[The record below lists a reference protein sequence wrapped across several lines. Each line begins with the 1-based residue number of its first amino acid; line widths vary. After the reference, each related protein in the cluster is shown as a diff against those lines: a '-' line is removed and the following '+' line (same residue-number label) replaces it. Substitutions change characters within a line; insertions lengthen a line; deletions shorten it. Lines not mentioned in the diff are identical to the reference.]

1 MIDLPKNARNKK
13 IWDPLGHFIYLANP
27 NNLPK
32 CYKGRG
38 QGARPLDHLDPNSDS
53 YKPDLKL
60 EDFEIII
67 AGASGEYTDGFE
79 AGMQYTF
86 KRFLGE
92 TGLNKIGCK
101 GSDKYRV
108 EKKVVDLIEE
118 YNQSLRIPRVEMNA
132 LIDGNPGTFPNDMKG
147 SHGDGY
153 YELYE
158 YQSGQAITIRQYMKD
173 SKELFHVKYDT
184 KALKTDENINKV
196 NEVFSELFPEL
207 EVVVNK
213 NKNIE
218 IEIQTGEEIMFE
230 LYEKFSEFVEKTSL
244 HK

>member
-1 MIDLPKNARNKK
+1 
-13 IWDPLGHFIYLANP
+13 
-27 NNLPK
+27 
-32 CYKGRG
+32 
-38 QGARPLDHLDPNSDS
+38 
-53 YKPDLKL
+53 
-60 EDFEIII
+60 
-67 AGASGEYTDGFE
+67 
-79 AGMQYTF
+79 
-86 KRFLGE
+86 
-92 TGLNKIGCK
+92 
-101 GSDKYRV
+101 
-108 EKKVVDLIEE
+108 
-118 YNQSLRIPRVEMNA
+118 
-132 LIDGNPGTFPNDMKG
+132 
-147 SHGDGY
+147 
-153 YELYE
+153 
-158 YQSGQAITIRQYMKD
+158 MKD